1 MHEAVWKRFEALR
14 PCLSEHFIIVPQ
26 TFRGE
31 RWYLVQDQSSGSNL
45 RINALTYQ
53 IIARL
58 TGAHTVRNVIA
69 RMRVRFPEQVPEPDE
84 IVHLLRQL
92 DDMSALKDPLPADLR
107 QLMGMAPARSRKHSG
122 RRLSNPLALRFPLL
136 DPDRLLTRIA
146 PSMGWLFTRRV
157 FALWLAIVL
166 TAALLALIELPAIA
180 SDASARL
187 LSPRNL
193 LLVWLTYPLIKIVHE
208 FAHGLA
214 LKTWGGEVHE
224 MGISLLVLMPVPYVD
239 ASGSWMLRNKY
250 KRMLVSA
257 AGIMTELLLA
267 ALALFV
273 WLVVEPGLVR
283 ELALNTMLVG
293 GLSALLINGNPLLRF
308 DGYHI
313 LQDWLEI
320 PNLSSRASR
329 YCLYLIQRY
338 PLRITDANSPVTGQ
352 GERPWL
358 ACYGVAATLYRIL
371 IMTTIALF
379 LASEYLIAGVALA
392 TWAMVMMLI
401 VPLFR
406 ATAFLSTSPLLLGK
420 RGRAIATSAA
430 AIGALLV
437 LLAGVPVTHTTN
449 AQGVV
454 WLPAQAQ
461 IYARAEG
468 FVEQVIVPDGGT
480 VVAGAPIVQ
489 LHAPELIHQG
499 ALLSARKE
507 ELQAARAA
515 EQFVDPVRAEA
526 IAREIDALE
535 AEIKQNAQ
543 QQGHTAVRSGSDG
556 TFVQALQ
563 TNLSGRHVEQGD
575 LVGYVINPGSLVV
588 RCVIP
593 QRDIGRIRSGTS
605 DVQIRLAEDL
615 ASVVQARIV
624 RESPAADHQLPS
636 PALAAA
642 GGGKVVTQADQRGN
656 QRTLDALFH
665 VDLALPDE
673 FRVSGIGGRAYV
685 RFEHP
690 PQPLFVQWAL
700 RLRQL
705 LLSRLAV

>member
-1 MHEAVWKRFEALR
+1 MHEAVWNRFEALR

-26 TFRGE
+26 TFRGQ
-31 RWYLVQDQSSGSNL
+31 RWYLVQDQSSGDNL
-45 RINALTYQ
+45 RINTLTYQ

-58 TGAHTVRNVIA
+58 NGTHTVRNVIA
-69 RMRVRFPEQVPEPDE
+69 QIQARFVEAAPEPDE
-84 IVHLLRQL
+84 MVHLLRQL
-92 DDMSALKDPLPADLR
+92 DDLNALKEPLPADLR
-107 QLMGMAPARSRKHSG
+107 ELMGMPPARARKRTG
-122 RRLSNPLALRFPLL
+122 WRLGNPLALRFPLL
-136 DPDRLLTRIA
+136 DPDRLLGAVA
-146 PSMGWLFTRRV
+146 PALAWIFTARA
-157 FALWLAIVL
+157 FLAWLAIVL

-180 SDASARL
+180 SDAGARL

-214 LKTWGGEVHE
+214 LKKWGGEVHE

-239 ASGSWMLRNKY
+239 ASGTWMLPDKR

-267 ALALFV
+267 AIALFV
-273 WLVVEPGLVR
+273 WLAVEPGLVR

-293 GLSALLINGNPLLRF
+293 GLSTLLINGNPLLRF

-338 PLRITDANSPVTGQ
+338 LLRIDGANSPVTGK
-352 GERPWL
+352 GERFWL
-358 ACYGVAATLYRIL
+358 ASYGVAATIYRVL

-392 TWAMVMMLI
+392 TWAMVMMLL
-401 VPLFR
+401 VPLVR
-406 ATAFLSTSPLLLGK
+406 AMVFLSTSPQLI
-420 RGRAIATSAA
+420 GRRRRVVASSAGLILA
-430 AIGALLV
+430 LGALMV
-437 LLAGVPVTHTTN
+437 GVPVKHTTN

-454 WLPAQAQ
+454 WLPAQSQ
-461 IYARAEG
+461 IYARTGG
-468 FVEQVIVPDGGT
+468 FVEQMMVPDGGA
-480 VVAGAPIVQ
+480 VEAGAPILQ
-489 LHAPELIHQG
+489 LSAPELVHQG
-499 ALLSARKE
+499 AQFRARLQ

-515 EQFVDPVRAEA
+515 EQFIDPVRGEA
-526 IAREIDALE
+526 IALEIDALQ
-535 AEIKQNAQ
+535 AEIAMNTERQRQ
-543 QQGHTAVRSGSDG
+543 TSVRSASKGI
-556 TFVQALQ
+556 FVQAMQ
-563 TNLSGRHVEQGD
+563 ADLSGRHFEPGD
-575 LVGYVINPGSLVV
+575 LVGYVINSGALVV

-605 DVQIRLAEDL
+605 NVQIRLAENL
-615 ASVVQARIV
+615 STVLPARIV
-624 RESPAADHQLPS
+624 RESPAADNQLPS

-642 GGGKVVTQADQRGN
+642 GGGEVVTQADRRGHQRA
-656 QRTLDALFH
+656 LDTFFH
-665 VDLALPDE
+665 IDLALPDASS
-673 FRVSGIGGRAYV
+673 VSGIGGRAYV
-685 RFEHP
+685 RFEHSP
-690 PQPLFVQWAL
+690 KPIFVQWAQ
-700 RLRQL
+700 RARQL